1 LRPGV
6 LAVNLSPQRRTKS
19 TAKAQR
25 RKGKTKTIFF
35 CFYFKI
41 SCSSLRL
48 GVLAVNLSLALLC
61 VLASWR
67 LIFHRKGAKSTAKAQ
82 RKDKNYFFFT
92 LKSLAPLCALA
103 SLRLIFL
110 LLFFAPWRLG
120 GESLEIVPF
129 TVIFNLI
136 FALLTLVENG
146 DPRFP

>member
-1 LRPGV
+1 
-6 LAVNLSPQRRTKS
+6 
-19 TAKAQR
+19 
-25 RKGKTKTIFF
+25 
-35 CFYFKI
+35 
-41 SCSSLRL
+41 LRL
-48 GVLAVNLSLALLC
+48 GVWAVDLSLALLC

-67 LIFHRKGAKSTAKAQ
+67 LIFHRKGAQ
-82 RKDKNYFFFT
+82 NPPQRRKDAKERQKLFFFAFT

-110 LLFFAPWRLG
+110 LLFFASWRLG

-146 DPRFP
+146 DSRFP

>member
-1 LRPGV
+1 VR
-6 LAVNLSPQRRTKS
+6 KS

-48 GVLAVNLSLALLC
+48 GVLAVNIYFALLC
-61 VLASWR
+61 ALASWR
-67 LIFHRKGAKSTAKAQ
+67 LIFHRKGAQ
-82 RKDKNYFFFT
+82 NPPQRRKDAKERQKLFFFAFT

-110 LLFFAPWRLG
+110 LLFFASWRLG
-120 GESLEIVPF
+120 G
-129 TVIFNLI
+129 
-136 FALLTLVENG
+136 
-146 DPRFP
+146 

>member
-1 LRPGV
+1 